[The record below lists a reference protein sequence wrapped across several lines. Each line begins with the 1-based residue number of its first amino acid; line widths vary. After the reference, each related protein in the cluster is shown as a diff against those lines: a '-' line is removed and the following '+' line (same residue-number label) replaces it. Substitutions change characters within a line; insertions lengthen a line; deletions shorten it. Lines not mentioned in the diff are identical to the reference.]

1 MQDKEGARGSTLSSG
16 TQLAG
21 QLLDR
26 NETKRRH
33 RRRQRGRRLPLP
45 ACLSLSLRNP
55 PTWGAKE
62 IRPRSPELSRARA
75 GLEVG
80 CLNRSRRGLGTR
92 PPNYRLSLLSRVKN
106 LFLPPLLLFFFSFRS
121 ISSFALCLV
130 PREIRDLYLI
140 RPLDRGRFYS
150 IPRMKRPCSDYLCF
164 EGSDVDRLNRD

>member
-106 LFLPPLLLFFFSFRS
+106 LFLPPPYFFFSSPFVRSRRSLCVSFREKFV
-121 ISSFALCLV
+121 IC
-130 PREIRDLYLI
+130 I
-140 RPLDRGRFYS
+140 
-150 IPRMKRPCSDYLCF
+150 
-164 EGSDVDRLNRD
+164 